1 MTVWCAVTVARAA
14 AKRWPHPDT
23 GGGLSGCV
31 ASGDLGGRYTWRVE
45 SYAAVVTTGIY
56 CRPGCGA
63 RPRSDHVVR
72 FPLAAAAEAAGY
84 RACLRCRPYRSPQPS
99 IPAGPELVCRA
110 VQLILDGA
118 LDAHTEAAFS
128 ARLGVSSRHLRRLFT
143 DYLGVTPDG
152 LARSARTHFARR
164 LLDDTDLSIADIA
177 FATGFG
183 SVRQFNRSCLAVFRM
198 APKQLR
204 ARRRLADRLA
214 ADGGLVLRLPFSGP
228 LDWDAML
235 ASLGDRSIPGV
246 ERVGDGWYRR
256 TIVVGGHPGVLELAS
271 GGPDHLLLR
280 LHLPRWEQLVH
291 LVGRARHI
299 ASLDLD
305 LESASRHLADDP
317 MIAPLLARRP
327 GLRPPGT
334 WDPFE
339 TAVCAIID
347 QHAGAEIGRRLAARI
362 VDRFGDAVPGLG
374 QLGLTHTFP
383 APTALVG
390 APLESLGMTRAVA
403 ETIRMF
409 CQAVDSGELRLDGS
423 LPLTRLVA
431 ALTGIDGID
440 RQSAHYIALRLGEP
454 DAYPAAGAP
463 LRLVRD
469 GHPHRDLHTPDP
481 RRWSPWRALA
491 ATHLWWRDDA
501 LAPASPSAGLL
512 AVPDLRRPSGAIP

>member
-1 MTVWCAVTVARAA
+1 MTAWFAVTVARAA

-84 RACLRCRPYRSPQPS
+84 RACLRCRPYRSPQPGFT
-99 IPAGPELVCRA
+99 AGPELVCRA

-118 LDAHTEAAFS
+118 LDANTEAALS
-128 ARLGVSSRHLRRLFT
+128 TRLGVSSRHLRRLFT
-143 DYLGVTPDG
+143 DHLGVTPDG

-164 LLDDTDLSIADIA
+164 LLDDTDLSITDIA

-183 SVRQFNRSCLAVFRM
+183 SVRQFNRSCVALFRM
-198 APKQLR
+198 TPKQLR
-204 ARRRLADRLA
+204 ARRRLADRLV
-214 ADGGLVLRLPFSGP
+214 ADGGLVLRLLFHGP

-235 ASLGDRSIPGV
+235 ASLADRVIPGV
-246 ERVGDGWYRR
+246 EHVGDGTYRR

-271 GGPDHLLLR
+271 GGRDHLLLR
-280 LHLPRWEQLVH
+280 LHLPRWDELLH

-299 ASLDLD
+299 ASLDID
-305 LESASRHLADDP
+305 FDSASRHLAGDP
-317 MIAPLLARRP
+317 VIAPLVARRP

-339 TAVCAIID
+339 TGVCAIAD
-347 QHAGAEIGRRLAARI
+347 QHAGADAGRRLAARI
-362 VDRFGDAVPGLG
+362 VDRFGDAAPGLR

-383 APTALVG
+383 EPADLVT
-390 APLESLGMTRAVA
+390 APLESLGLTCAMA
-403 ETIRMF
+403 EAIRMF

-423 LPLTRLVA
+423 LPLARLVA
-431 ALTGIDGID
+431 ALTAIDGID
-440 RQSAHYIALRLGEP
+440 RQSAHHIALRLGEP
-454 DAYPAAGAP
+454 DAYPAADAP
-463 LRLVRD
+463 VRLVRD
-469 GHPHRDLHTPDP
+469 GHPVRDVHTPDP
-481 RRWSPWRALA
+481 GPWSPWRALA
-491 ATHLWWRDDA
+491 ATHLWWREEAAASSSPGAA
-501 LAPASPSAGLL
+501 LYGGWPSRSTVGT
-512 AVPDLRRPSGAIP
+512 R